1 MLGGLREANEARKRA
16 RAGVPPADPPALP
29 LFAGKRATRVEPGGL
44 GLLTNMDQSSRD
56 LLASLAYLLIGAAL
70 VALFIHVGD
79 TYMNGFALQLGS
91 LGPPTPDYVLF
102 TAFWM
107 LLGGPAAFRLALGFA
122 RLVEAPRL
130 AGVFSALKPPRD
142 SVWIFAVATL
152 AVVIPLGLRELLLGT
167 APMTDDEGA
176 YEFMARL
183 LASGR
188 LYAQSPPLKEH
199 FDIHFMVNDGKYYSH
214 YFLGWPALMVPGIWL
229 GIPKHLGALYSGAL
243 VAGLFLVVRRVAGPA
258 WARLATVVCL
268 TSVLF
273 MVGAATQLS
282 HVPCAALLV
291 WFSLAV
297 LRSRDADRPPWIHAA
312 VAVLYVVAF
321 WVRPMTAF
329 GIGVPFLVH
338 WFVGTLRLSRRQRWL
353 GWLSFSI
360 VAAVGAA
367 GFLAVNWVQNGSPFS
382 VAYQTYLAYTRQN
395 GYAFSPFSAAYD
407 TSVSAFEFDVGPMLA
422 GFAGTLYRVNSGAF
436 GWPSC
441 LLPAFLAWSAP
452 RTRLWWWCLGWYTL
466 THLPVEGAGVDTFGP
481 IKTTEIIVVLL
492 ILAMAGLSHAQE
504 SLGRLEGLPSWL
516 NPRLPMALGVALVF
530 VNLIGYVPPRIAA
543 VARVAKAVTAAE
555 RTLEANGVSRAL
567 VFNGERRAPQCA
579 SWPTH
584 HYVLQRP
591 YNSPGFTDPILW
603 VNHLDPVR
611 DAALRARYPDR
622 PAYYLTWQKCLPV
635 FTPFELMR
643 FPEKSDKKR

>member
-1 MLGGLREANEARKRA
+1 
-16 RAGVPPADPPALP
+16 
-29 LFAGKRATRVEPGGL
+29 
-44 GLLTNMDQSSRD
+44 MDQSRRD
-56 LLASLAYLLIGAAL
+56 LLASLAYLLAGAAL

-79 TYMNGFALQLGS
+79 AHLGGFALQLGS
-91 LGPPTPDYVLF
+91 LGPPTADYVMF
-102 TAFWM
+102 TAYWM
-107 LLGGPAAFRLALGFA
+107 LLGGPAALLLALGFA
-122 RLVEAPRL
+122 RLSAASRL
-130 AGVFSALKPPRD
+130 AGVVAAFKPPRD
-142 SVWIFAVATL
+142 SVWMVAVTTL
-152 AVVIPLGLRELLLGT
+152 AVVIPLGLREFLLGT

-188 LYAQSPPLKEH
+188 LYTDSPPLKEH

-229 GIPKHLGALYSGAL
+229 GIPKQLGALYAGAL
-243 VAGLFLVVRRVAGPA
+243 VAGIFLVVRRVAGVA

-297 LRSRDADRPPWIHAA
+297 LRSRDADPPPWIHAA
-312 VAVLYVVAF
+312 IAVLYVVAF

-329 GIGVPFLVH
+329 GIGVPFLAH
-338 WFVGTLRLSRRQRWL
+338 WFVGTRRLPQRTRWL
-353 GWLSFSI
+353 SWFSFSI
-360 VAAVGAA
+360 VATVGAA
-367 GFLAVNWVQNGSPFS
+367 AFLAVNQAQNGSFFS
-382 VAYQTYLAYTRQN
+382 VAYQAYLTYTRQN
-395 GYAFSPFSAAYD
+395 GFAFSPFSADYD

-441 LLPAFLAWSAP
+441 LLPVFLAWSAP
-452 RTRLWWWCLGWYTL
+452 RVRIWWWCLGWYTL

-492 ILAMAGLSHAQE
+492 VLAMVGLSRVKE
-504 SLGRLEGLPSWL
+504 SLLRVEGLPAWL
-516 NPRLPMALGVALVF
+516 SPRLPMAFGVALIF
-530 VNLIGYVPPRIAA
+530 VNLIGYVPPRIDA
-543 VARVAKAVTAAE
+543 VARVAKAVTVAE
-555 RTLEANGVSRAL
+555 RTLEANGVRRAL
-567 VFNGERRAPQCA
+567 VFTGKRRTPLCA
-579 SWPTH
+579 SWPTR

-591 YNSPGFTDPILW
+591 YNSPSFADPVLW

-622 PAYYLTWQKCLPV
+622 PAYYLTWERCLPV

-643 FPEKSDKKR
+643 FPERSEKRR

>member
-1 MLGGLREANEARKRA
+1 M
-16 RAGVPPADPPALP
+16 
-29 LFAGKRATRVEPGGL
+29 
-44 GLLTNMDQSSRD
+44 MDRRSRD
-56 LLASLAYLLIGAAL
+56 LLASLALLLAGAAL

-79 TYMNGFALQLGS
+79 TYMGGFALQLGS
-91 LGPPTPDYVLF
+91 LGPPTADYVMF
-102 TAFWM
+102 TAYWM
-107 LLGGPAAFRLALGFA
+107 LLGGPAVVLLALGWSRFTAAPLLA
-122 RLVEAPRL
+122 RFL
-130 AGVFSALKPPRD
+130 AAFKPPRD
-142 SVWIFAVATL
+142 SVWIFAVTTL

-167 APMTDDEGA
+167 APLTDDEGA

-188 LYAQSPPLKEH
+188 LYADSPPLKEH

-229 GIPKHLGALYSGAL
+229 GIPKHVGALYSGVL
-243 VAGLFLVVRRVAGPA
+243 VAGLFLVVRRVAGAA
-258 WARLATVVCL
+258 WARLATVVYL

-282 HVPCAALLV
+282 HVPCAALLI

-297 LRSRDADRPPWIHAA
+297 LRSRDADSPRWIHAA
-312 VAVLYVVAF
+312 VAVLYVIAF

-338 WFVGTLRLSRRQRWL
+338 WFSGTLRLSRQQRWL
-353 GWLSFSI
+353 GWTSFFI

-367 GFLAVNWVQNGSPFS
+367 VFLAVNHAQNGSPFS
-382 VAYQTYLAYTRQN
+382 VAYQAYLSYTRRN

-441 LLPAFLAWSAP
+441 LLPVFLAWNAP
-452 RTRLWWWCLGWYTL
+452 RTRLWWRCLGWYTL
-466 THLPVEGAGVDTFGP
+466 TQLPVEGSGVDTFGP

-492 ILAMAGLSHAQE
+492 ILAMAGLSHAQD
-504 SLGRLEGLPSWL
+504 SLGRIEGLPSWL
-516 NPRLPMALGVALVF
+516 NPRLPMALGVGLVF
-530 VNLIGYVPPRIAA
+530 VNLVGYAPPRIAA

-567 VFNGERRAPQCA
+567 VFTGTRRTPLCA
-579 SWPTH
+579 SWPPRH
-584 HYVLQRP
+584 FVLQRP
-591 YNSPGFTDPILW
+591 YNSPGFADPVLW
-603 VNHLDPVR
+603 VNHLDPAR

-622 PAYYLTWQKCLPV
+622 PAYYLTWDKCLPV

-643 FPEKSDKKR
+643 FSEKGDKKR